1 MFYHNTNFKG
11 GSVFRGRVTYYRKM
25 WDTIIQ
31 GEVWK
36 GHLINKKKDGK
47 LFEVDVTISPIFDSM
62 GKIFNYVSVLRDVT
76 SEELSKKTID
86 KQMNELK
93 GYSDVLLS
101 IMEDMEG
108 ANKELQSMNKGLKD
122 KQAQLV
128 QASKLASIGELSAG
142 VAHELNQ
149 PLMVIRGLAQ
159 MMLKK
164 RDRYDEKTQKHL
176 STFEKS
182 TSKMMTIINH
192 LRTFSRKSGHSPA
205 SIDLH
210 TPIDNAFVFL
220 NAQLKKKNIIVEK
233 KLHPDLPFIRGNTN
247 QLEQVIINLISN
259 ATYSL
264 DEYEKKL
271 CADATEET
279 IEKGEWQK
287 IISIKTGYEQEKKQ
301 VCLEFSDTG
310 GGISGDYLDRIFDPF
325 FTSKE
330 VGEGTGLGLSISYGI
345 IKDHNGE
352 IEAFNNDSGAVFK
365 ISLPVEKTATK

>member
-1 MFYHNTNFKG
+1 
-11 GSVFRGRVTYYRKM
+11 M

-182 TSKMMTIINH
+182 TS
-192 LRTFSRKSGHSPA
+192 
-205 SIDLH
+205 
-210 TPIDNAFVFL
+210 
-220 NAQLKKKNIIVEK
+220 
-233 KLHPDLPFIRGNTN
+233 
-247 QLEQVIINLISN
+247 
-259 ATYSL
+259 
-264 DEYEKKL
+264 
-271 CADATEET
+271 
-279 IEKGEWQK
+279 
-287 IISIKTGYEQEKKQ
+287 
-301 VCLEFSDTG
+301 
-310 GGISGDYLDRIFDPF
+310 
-325 FTSKE
+325 
-330 VGEGTGLGLSISYGI
+330 
-345 IKDHNGE
+345 
-352 IEAFNNDSGAVFK
+352 
-365 ISLPVEKTATK
+365 